1 MSINQEMWDVQ
12 FPQLRVRT
20 GFHTREVYGRIKDI
34 ADRLRDIGSPVFSV
48 VDWNTFAHI
57 PLEQHLKKDSMS
69 PLFGVEIPILT
80 YDAEGELTPF
90 KPKAWILAKDLKA
103 FYNASTKSAKSGGLT
118 PDEFGELQGVLRFPG
133 GALHLLD
140 CDQYD
145 YIDINPASVVQAFAG
160 VQTARETGW
169 PVVITSF
176 NDMPKIEDASNAYAW
191 EVRDSVGLRTLELPS
206 VMWDKALK
214 YVMSEEEFDD
224 AIVNTIGVAAQLKG
238 QTLNRAPIIH
248 LDGDL
253 MTLAREG
260 QEYRLKMGQ
269 IKEWT
274 KEYEDRFILEIEM
287 IQQKQFDS
295 YFLVVADLIAY
306 AKQHMLVG
314 PGRGSSAGSLIC
326 YLIGITEID
335 PIPYDLLFFRFID
348 IGRSDLPD
356 IDIDF
361 ADSKRYMVFDYLKE
375 KYGEVNVSKMG
386 NISTLKAASVMA
398 QVGKKFNIPFGE
410 TANVKTA
417 IIEYSS
423 ADERYGKGLEDTL
436 HKTSPGISFMER
448 YPEASECMGDLELHP
463 SHYGVHA
470 AGILV
475 CNEPIQDFCTVN
487 AEGVAQLDKHGAE
500 YLNLLKIDALGLRT
514 LGIIDDTGCV
524 TADELYSLDYN
535 DPLVLDVLNS
545 GRVSGIFQFEGDA
558 VRSVTRSVDVDSFAK
573 IDHLTALA
581 RPGPLGS
588 GMANLYIERASGR
601 EPVSYEIPQLEPY
614 LKDTFGVFLYQE
626 QIMGVVKDIGCF
638 DWEKTSAIRKGMAKS
653 KGEEFF
659 NSMIGDFVKGAVS
672 NGIKEEDARRVWGEM
687 VAFGAWGFNKAHS
700 CSYAAVTYW
709 TCYMKAYHR
718 LEFAAACLRA
728 AKDDTQTISILREL
742 SREGIPYVA
751 LDVDHS
757 EMNWK
762 AVDGKVVGGI
772 MNAKGYGPVT
782 ATRYIDK
789 RNAGLLTEKDKE
801 KLLKAEWKFSDLY
814 EAHTKWGH
822 FYERPELVGVSSGN
836 PIVNMADV
844 ADRDNCLVI
853 AKLTKKVVSDMNEA
867 VRIKKRGG
875 KRINGQSIFLDMFL
889 VDDSIDSALRFRIK
903 HEKYLQMGLEIAETA
918 PLGSWWLIKAWK
930 LPEIDMFIIKNI
942 KRIDQEYDINPA
954 GFKPEPIS
962 EVRYESG
969 NPYPMGDWDKGGA

>member
-1 MSINQEMWDVQ
+1 MIKEEWNDN

-20 GFHTREVYGRIKDI
+20 GYHTREVYGRIDDI
-34 ADRLRDIGSPVFSV
+34 LARLKDIGSPVFSV
-48 VDWNTFAHI
+48 VDWNTFAHV
-57 PLEQHLKKDSMS
+57 PVEQAVKKGEVSAIY
-69 PLFGVEIPILT
+69 GVEVPILT
-80 YDAEGELTPF
+80 FDEEGEPSPY
-90 KPKAWILAKDLKA
+90 KPKAWMLAIDLRK
-103 FYNASTKSAKSGGLT
+103 FYNASTKSAQKGGLT
-118 PDEFGELQGVLRFPG
+118 PEEFGELEGVLRFPG
-133 GALHLLD
+133 GALHLLSPG
-140 CDQYD
+140 QYD
-145 YIDINPASVVQAFAG
+145 YIDLNPASALHAFAG
-160 VQTARETGW
+160 VQSHREYGT
-169 PVVITSF
+169 PLVITSY
-176 NDMPKIEDASNAYAW
+176 NDMPREEDKSNAYAW
-191 EVRDSVGLRTLELPS
+191 EVRDSVGLRTLEKPNT
-206 VMWDKALK
+206 MWDKTFK
-214 YVMSEEEFDD
+214 FVMTEEEFEK
-224 AIVNTIGVAAQLKG
+224 AIIQTVDVANAIKG
-238 QTLNRAPIIH
+238 QKLNKAPIIH

-253 MTLAREG
+253 LALSREG
-260 QEYRLKMGQ
+260 QEYRLKMGH

-274 KEYEDRFILEIEM
+274 QEYEDRFQLEIEM

-306 AKQHMLVG
+306 AKKHMLVG

-375 KYGEVNVSKMG
+375 KYGAQNVSKMG
-386 NISTLKAASVMA
+386 NISTLKSSSVMA

-436 HKTSPGISFMER
+436 HKTSPGIAFMER
-448 YPEASECMGDLELHP
+448 HPAAAECMGDLELHP

-470 AGILV
+470 AAILV
-475 CNEPIQDFCTVN
+475 CNEPISDFCTVN
-487 AEGVAQLDKHGAE
+487 AEGVAQIDKHAAE

-524 TADELYSLDYN
+524 TADELYGLDYN
-535 DPLVLDVLNS
+535 DPQVLAVLNE

-588 GMANLYIERASGR
+588 GMANLYIERAAGR

-614 LKDTFGVFLYQE
+614 LKDTYGVFLYQE

-659 NSMIGDFVKGAVS
+659 NSMIGDFVKGAMS

-718 LEFAAACLRA
+718 LPFAAACLRA

-742 SREGIPYVA
+742 SREGVPYVA
-751 LDVDHS
+751 LDPDYS
-757 EMNWK
+757 DMNWK
-762 AVDGKVVGGI
+762 VADGKVVGGI

-782 ATRYIDK
+782 ATRYIEK
-789 RNAGLLTEKDKE
+789 RNAGLLTEKEKDK
-801 KLLKAEWKFSDLY
+801 LMKAEWKFNDLY
-814 EAHTKWGH
+814 EAHTKWGR
-822 FYERPELVGVSSGN
+822 FYENPRLVGVESGN
-836 PIVNMADV
+836 PIVNMGEV
-844 ADRDNCLVI
+844 KDRDNCLVI

-875 KRINGQSIFLDMFL
+875 KRIKGQSVFIDLFM
-889 VDDSIDSALRFRIK
+889 VDDSTDSALRFRIR
-903 HEKYLQMGLEIAETA
+903 HDNYLQMGLPIAEGA
-918 PLGSWWLIKAWK
+918 PMGSWWLIKAWK
-930 LPEIDMFIIKNI
+930 IPEIDMFIIKNI
-942 KRIDQEYDINPA
+942 KRIDDSYRTDAEVNALYDA
-954 GFKPEPIS
+954 TQVS
-962 EVRYESG
+962 
-969 NPYPMGDWDKGGA
+969 